1 MNGQINFPIEAD
13 EATSNIAVDVILSVI
28 TCGIY
33 NFFWQARQMRV
44 VNVLLGEERFGFWM
58 WFLLTLVTC
67 GLYHIY
73 HEYVMG
79 QSITQVQRRFE
90 KEASDNLSLIS
101 LLLSVFGLTIVTDAI
116 QQHEI
121 NALFGR

>member
-1 MNGQINFPIEAD
+1 
-13 EATSNIAVDVILSVI
+13 
-28 TCGIY
+28 
-33 NFFWQARQMRV
+33 
-44 VNVLLGEERFGFWM
+44 M

-90 KEASDNLSLIS
+90 KEVSDNLSLIS
-101 LLLSVFGLTIVTDAI
+101 LLLSIFGLTIVTDAI